1 MLRMNSLKNEITKH
15 QMRRMESLSL
25 DSRGVDNSRHSARN
39 ASTSFATKLHP
50 LPVASM
56 HLTSRYY
63 FWYSTGIQ
71 QCVHMHTHTH
81 THTHIFWYSTGNT
94 AIINS
99 CISLLLH
106 SHCKKFDNTVGFLS
120 CSKKSRVDRSLLGS
134 SAKALVWDLEEGTLK
149 NNHLRRSATSLG
161 FTRS

>member
-1 MLRMNSLKNEITKH
+1 
-15 QMRRMESLSL
+15 MRRIKSLSL
-25 DSRGVDNSRHSARN
+25 DSRGGVDNSRNSARK

-50 LPVASM
+50 LPAVASM

-94 AIINS
+94 AMINS
-99 CISLLLH
+99 CISFLLYSL
-106 SHCKKFDNTVGFLS
+106 CKKIDSFVCFLS
-120 CSKKSRVDRSLLGS
+120 CRKKSRVDSSLLGS
-134 SAKALVWDLEEGTLK
+134 SAAALVWDLEETLR
-149 NNHLRRSATSLG
+149 NNQFHRSATSLG